1 MELGARFFMKEAKER
16 ASGAVKRDWEPR
28 LIEARYLGQHARTG
42 AMMVSLQTELFVVGL
57 GVDCPKQNVGIKQV
71 GKISKEYRGT
81 CDQQACRN
89 LKSILWPNQAQPR
102 QNEEKEYERN
112 EPNST
117 RRLHRSRRKRG
128 R

>member
-1 MELGARFFMKEAKER
+1 ME
-16 ASGAVKRDWEPR
+16 
-28 LIEARYLGQHARTG
+28 
-42 AMMVSLQTELFVVGL
+42 GL

-89 LKSILWPNQAQPR
+89 LKLIGEENEGD
-102 QNEEKEYERN
+102 QNLSGPETKLNKKEYERN

-117 RRLHRSRRKRG
+117 SHLREGTSSRRDLLRRNSNEFRIHDCDACTDTKEKSR
-128 R
+128 